1 MPAMPPT
8 PKGQRTRA
16 HLLLAARRVFARD
29 GFVNMR
35 MSDVATEANT
45 SLGAVYRYFKDKED
59 LFENLIGDIHEELY
73 EASHPREHRFATDPY
88 AALLEANRGYLG
100 LYHQHRDVMRAL
112 IEAAA
117 VDSRFRDVWW
127 KMRVR
132 HRERFVNSL
141 ARDGS
146 AEDPFLTRLAAE
158 AMACMVEQAAY
169 VWFAHDA
176 LQDVEIPVE
185 TAADIL
191 TDGWYRMFFN
201 DDGSRRVPGAHL
213 LADPQAP

>member
-1 MPAMPPT
+1 MLAMPTT

-16 HLLLAARRVFARD
+16 HLLLAARKVFARD

-35 MSDVATEANT
+35 MSDVAKEANT

-88 AALLEANRGYLG
+88 AALLEANRGYLD

-117 VDSRFRDVWW
+117 VEPRFRDVWW

-141 ARDGS
+141 ARDG
-146 AEDPFLTRLAAE
+146 
-158 AMACMVEQAAY
+158 
-169 VWFAHDA
+169 
-176 LQDVEIPVE
+176 
-185 TAADIL
+185 
-191 TDGWYRMFFN
+191 
-201 DDGSRRVPGAHL
+201 
-213 LADPQAP
+213 

>member
-1 MPAMPPT
+1 MLATPTT

-35 MSDVATEANT
+35 MSDVAKEANT

-73 EASHPREHRFATDPY
+73 EASHPREHRFATEPY
-88 AALLEANRGYLG
+88 AALLEANLGYLNH
-100 LYHQHRDVMRAL
+100 YHQHRDVMRAL

-117 VDSRFRDVWW
+117 VEPRFRDVWW
-127 KMRVR
+127 RMRVR

-146 AEDPFLTRLAAE
+146 PHDPMLTRLAAE

-169 VWFAHDA
+169 VWFAHDS
-176 LQDVEIPVE
+176 LQDIEIPVD
-185 TAADIL
+185 TAAAIL
-191 TDGWYRMFFN
+191 TDGWYRMFFH
-201 DDGSRRVPGAHL
+201 DDGSRRVTATHPV
-213 LADPQAP
+213 ADPQSN